1 MADDRTK
8 QILGATFR
16 SFREKQEL
24 SRYAL
29 AQRSGMDSSWLRRF
43 ENGQSGI
50 RVETLLLLAKALDI
64 PATEILSAMEKALD
78 KARAEEQIFPSAEP

>member
-16 SFREKQEL
+16 SFREKKEL

-43 ENGQSGI
+43 EKGQSGI
-50 RVETLLLLAKALDI
+50 RVETLLLLAKALEI
-64 PATEILSAMEKALD
+64 PAAEILTAMEKALAN
-78 KARAEEQIFPSAEP
+78 ARDEE

>member
-1 MADDRTK
+1 MAEDRTK
-8 QILGATFR
+8 KILGATFR
-16 SFREKQEL
+16 KLREQQEL

-50 RVETLLLLAKALDI
+50 RVETLLILAKALGV
-64 PATEILSAMEKALD
+64 PASVLISAMEKAI
-78 KARAEEQIFPSAEP
+78 EENSISE

>member
-1 MADDRTK
+1 MAEDRTK
-8 QILGATFR
+8 KILGATFR
-16 SFREKQEL
+16 KFREQQGL

-50 RVETLLLLAKALDI
+50 RVETLLSLAKALGI
-64 PATEILSAMEKALD
+64 PASVLISAMEEAIEKD
-78 KARAEEQIFPSAEP
+78 SANE

>member
-1 MADDRTK
+1 MAEDRTK
-8 QILGATFR
+8 KILGATFLKL
-16 SFREKQEL
+16 REQQEL

-50 RVETLLLLAKALDI
+50 RVETLLILAKALGV
-64 PATEILSAMEKALD
+64 PASVLISAMEKAI
-78 KARAEEQIFPSAEP
+78 EENSISE

>member
-16 SFREKQEL
+16 SFREKQGL

-43 ENGQSGI
+43 EKGQSGI

-64 PATEILSAMEKALD
+64 PAAEILTAMEKALD
-78 KARAEEQIFPSAEP
+78 SPPEQK

>member
-1 MADDRTK
+1 MADNRTK

-16 SFREKQEL
+16 SFREKKEL

-43 ENGQSGI
+43 EKGQSGI

-64 PATEILSAMEKALD
+64 PAAEILTAMEKALAN
-78 KARAEEQIFPSAEP
+78 ARDEE

>member
-1 MADDRTK
+1 MAEDRTK
-8 QILGATFR
+8 KILGATFR
-16 SFREKQEL
+16 KLREQQEL

-50 RVETLLLLAKALDI
+50 RVETLLILAKALGV
-64 PATEILSAMEKALD
+64 PASEIIVAMEKGL
-78 KARAEEQIFPSAEP
+78 ESFFENN

>member
-16 SFREKQEL
+16 SVREKKEL

-43 ENGQSGI
+43 EKGQSGI

-64 PATEILSAMEKALD
+64 PAAEILTAMEKALD
-78 KARAEEQIFPSAEP
+78 TARDEE

>member
-1 MADDRTK
+1 MAEDRTK
-8 QILGATFR
+8 KILGETFR
-16 SFREKQEL
+16 KFREQQEL

-50 RVETLLLLAKALDI
+50 RVETLLTLAKALGV
-64 PATEILSAMEKALD
+64 PASALISAMEEAL
-78 KARAEEQIFPSAEP
+78 KENSSEK

>member
-1 MADDRTK
+1 MAEDRTK
-8 QILGATFR
+8 KILGATFR
-16 SFREKQEL
+16 KFREQQGL

-50 RVETLLLLAKALDI
+50 RVETLLSLAKAHGVT
-64 PATEILSAMEKALD
+64 ASEIIHAMEKEL
-78 KARAEEQIFPSAEP
+78 ESYYENN

>member
-1 MADDRTK
+1 MAKDRTK
-8 QILGATFR
+8 KILGATFR
-16 SFREKQEL
+16 KFREQQDL

-50 RVETLLLLAKALDI
+50 RVETLLALAKALGI
-64 PATEILSAMEKALD
+64 PASVLISAMEEAI
-78 KARAEEQIFPSAEP
+78 EENSTSE

>member
-1 MADDRTK
+1 MAEDRTK
-8 QILGATFR
+8 KILGATFR
-16 SFREKQEL
+16 KFREQQEL

-50 RVETLLLLAKALDI
+50 RVETLLILAKALGV
-64 PATEILSAMEKALD
+64 PASEIIAAMEKALESFLE
-78 KARAEEQIFPSAEP
+78 KN

>member
-1 MADDRTK
+1 MAEDRTK
-8 QILGATFR
+8 KILGATFR
-16 SFREKQEL
+16 KFREQQGL

-50 RVETLLLLAKALDI
+50 RAETLLSLAKALGI
-64 PATEILSAMEKALD
+64 PASVLISAMEEAIEKV
-78 KARAEEQIFPSAEP
+78 SANE

>member
-8 QILGATFR
+8 KILGATLR
-16 SFREKQEL
+16 AFREQQEL

-50 RVETLLLLAKALDI
+50 RVETLLTLAKALGI
-64 PATEILSAMEKALD
+64 SASEIIEAMEKALECPPAQ
-78 KARAEEQIFPSAEP
+78 K

>member
-1 MADDRTK
+1 MAEDRTK
-8 QILGATFR
+8 KILGATFR
-16 SFREKQEL
+16 KFREQQEL

-50 RVETLLLLAKALDI
+50 RVETLLILAKALGV
-64 PATEILSAMEKALD
+64 PASEIIAAMEKGL
-78 KARAEEQIFPSAEP
+78 ESFFENN

>member
-1 MADDRTK
+1 MAEDRTK
-8 QILGATFR
+8 KILGETLRA
-16 SFREKQEL
+16 FREKQGL

-50 RVETLLLLAKALDI
+50 RVETLLTLSKALGI
-64 PATEILSAMEKALD
+64 PAAEIIDAMEKALKD
-78 KARAEEQIFPSAEP
+78 FPVQ

>member
-16 SFREKQEL
+16 SFREKKEL

-43 ENGQSGI
+43 EKGQSGI
-50 RVETLLLLAKALDI
+50 RVETLLLLAKALEI
-64 PATEILSAMEKALD
+64 PAAEILTAMEKALNN
-78 KARAEEQIFPSAEP
+78 ARDEE

>member
-1 MADDRTK
+1 MANDRTK

-16 SFREKQEL
+16 SFREKKEL

-29 AQRSGMDSSWLRRF
+29 AQRSGMDNSWLRRF
-43 ENGQSGI
+43 EKGQSGI

-64 PATEILSAMEKALD
+64 PAAEILTTMEKALD
-78 KARAEEQIFPSAEP
+78 NARDEE

>member
-1 MADDRTK
+1 MAEDRTK
-8 QILGATFR
+8 KILGKTFR
-16 SFREKQEL
+16 KFREQQEL

-50 RVETLLLLAKALDI
+50 RVETLLTLAKALGV
-64 PATEILSAMEKALD
+64 PASALISAMEEAL
-78 KARAEEQIFPSAEP
+78 KENSSEK

>member
-1 MADDRTK
+1 MEDDRTK

-16 SFREKQEL
+16 SFREKKEL

-43 ENGQSGI
+43 EKGQSGI

-64 PATEILSAMEKALD
+64 PAAEILTAMEKALAN
-78 KARAEEQIFPSAEP
+78 ARDEE

>member
-1 MADDRTK
+1 MAEDGTK
-8 QILGATFR
+8 KILGATFR
-16 SFREKQEL
+16 KLREQQEL

-50 RVETLLLLAKALDI
+50 RVETLLILAKALGV
-64 PATEILSAMEKALD
+64 PASVLISAMEKAI
-78 KARAEEQIFPSAEP
+78 EENSISE